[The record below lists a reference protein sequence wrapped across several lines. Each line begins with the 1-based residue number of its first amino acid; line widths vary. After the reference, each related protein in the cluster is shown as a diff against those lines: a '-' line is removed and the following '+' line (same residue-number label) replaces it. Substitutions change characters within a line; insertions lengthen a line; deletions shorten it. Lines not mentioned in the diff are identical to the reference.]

1 MYIKSFE
8 QLKQNSIGFV
18 LKREK
23 ENGGFASTPLLPATI
38 EDTYFATEILKLLE
52 FQIDKEKHKSFL
64 FKHNLNL
71 LNVDLI
77 AKLLKIL
84 NNLSLLEEINP
95 KDLNSLMRKL
105 KNKSKKK
112 SISLKELS
120 DLAEIFAIFKEE
132 KELLYLKN
140 RVLRNLS
147 KIRLKLIKDFYFL
160 CKIVQ
165 RDFPK
170 KFLENILNA
179 QNPDGGFG
187 FFKGT
192 TSYMENT
199 YYACYILYTQGL
211 KPKDLNKLKNFVL
224 SCWNKDG
231 GFGRNSQGVSFLE
244 STYHALWIL
253 KRILD

>member
-8 QLKQNSIGFV
+8 QLKQSSIGFV

-52 FQIDKEKHKSFL
+52 FQIDTEKHKPFL
-64 FKHNLNL
+64 LKHNLSS

-77 AKLLKIL
+77 AKMLKIL
-84 NNLSLLEEINP
+84 NYLSLLKEINQ
-95 KDLNSLMRKL
+95 KDLKSLIKKL

-120 DLAEIFAIFKEE
+120 DLAEIFKLFNDEN
-132 KELLYLKN
+132 ELLYLKN
-140 RVLRNLS
+140 KVLKNLPNF
-147 KIRLKLIKDFYFL
+147 KLKLIKDFYFL
-160 CKIVQ
+160 CKITQ

-170 KFLENILNA
+170 KFLEVILNA

-253 KRILD
+253 KRVLD